1 MKEVLRLTKQDGT
14 VVAQPLEVASNFFA
28 RGVGLM
34 GRGGLPEN
42 GGLLILGCNG
52 IHMMFMRFPID
63 AVFVD
68 KKGVVVKT
76 YERLLPWIGMVP
88 FVWRADK
95 VAELPAG
102 TIRRHLI
109 RPGDQLLVAWGEPA
123 RSALSAALRRLW
135 GHGRGLGFRLRWDAA
150 TALGEQTARHPPG
163 GG

>member
-42 GGLLILGCNG
+42 GGLLI
-52 IHMMFMRFPID
+52 H

-102 TIRRHLI
+102 TIRRHVI
-109 RPGDQLLVAWGEPA
+109 RPGDQLLVA
-123 RSALSAALRRLW
+123 
-135 GHGRGLGFRLRWDAA
+135 
-150 TALGEQTARHPPG
+150 
-163 GG
+163 